1 MGVVPGVVQVL
12 WFEAQESAHPL
23 EIALVHRVLTL
34 EGAEQLSGVEHEYA
48 FGRGG
53 LWQVG
58 GIPSYRCLDGF

>member
-34 EGAEQLSGVEHEYA
+34 EGTE
-48 FGRGG
+48 
-53 LWQVG
+53 
-58 GIPSYRCLDGF
+58 